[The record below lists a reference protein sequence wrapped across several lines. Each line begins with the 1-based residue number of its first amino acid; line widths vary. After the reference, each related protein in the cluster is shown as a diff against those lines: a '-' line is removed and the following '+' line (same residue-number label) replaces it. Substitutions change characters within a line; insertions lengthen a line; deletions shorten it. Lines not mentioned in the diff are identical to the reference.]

1 MRVSVRPFGLSLGLL
16 VVGSLTSGLAGA
28 QAPQDPQYGAQPGY
42 DQAQAQPYPQQQQ
55 YPQQGYQQPQQYPD
69 PQQPQ
74 QGYGQPQ
81 QYPQQQA
88 YPQQQYPQQQPYQQQ
103 QQQQYPQQG
112 YQQPPQSA
120 PPAGYYAPPPGYG
133 QQPGYPAQPAPAYTP
148 PPRYVQPQPAYP
160 AYRMG
165 FLWMP
170 YLGLNVPLGSTSDEA
185 DAGLRLGGIFGFN
198 LPPFLSLN
206 GELTMDF
213 VNLKASN
220 ASDWIFDL
228 TFSPLFHLGTPQL
241 QFVVGPKFGFFGE
254 SYNYTYSG
262 YDRTISGSGLAYGFN
277 AGIFVPI
284 GRMAL
289 GGLINFTT
297 HHYSRLC
304 ENDAYTGYVDSCAD
318 SSMMPDDVKLFGI
331 SGALLY

>member
-1 MRVSVRPFGLSLGLL
+1 MRASVRPLGLSLGLFL
-16 VVGSLTSGLAGA
+16 LGSLTSGLAAA
-28 QAPQDPQYGAQPGY
+28 QAPQNQPYGAQPGY
-42 DQAQAQPYPQQQQ
+42 DQAQQQPYPN
-55 YPQQGYQQPQQYPD
+55 QGYQQSQPYPD
-69 PQQPQ
+69 QAQPQ

-81 QYPQQQA
+81 A
-88 YPQQQYPQQQPYQQQ
+88 YPQQQQPYPSQPYP
-103 QQQQYPQQG
+103 QQQYPQQG

-170 YLGLNVPLGSTSDEA
+170 YLGLNVPVGNTSDEA
-185 DAGLRLGGIFGFN
+185 DVGLRLGGIFGFN
-198 LPPFLSLN
+198 LPPFVSLN

-213 VNLKASN
+213 INLKASS

-228 TFSPLFHLGTPQL
+228 TFSPLFHFGTPQL

-254 SYNYTYSG
+254 SYNYTYGG

-277 AGIFVPI
+277 AGIFVPV

-297 HHYSRLC
+297 HHYSKLC
-304 ENDAYTGYVDSCAD
+304 ENDSYTGYVDSCAD

-331 SGALLY
+331 TGALLY